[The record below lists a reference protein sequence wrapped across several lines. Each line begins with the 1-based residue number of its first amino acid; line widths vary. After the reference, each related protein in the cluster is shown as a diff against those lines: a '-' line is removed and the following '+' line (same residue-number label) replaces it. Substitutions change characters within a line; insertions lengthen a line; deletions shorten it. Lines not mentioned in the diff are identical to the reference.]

1 VNENN
6 ELVVIKNKAVQI
18 RDAAWES
25 LSNESKKAYTSDY
38 KLFFK
43 FVDKDV
49 KEITSSD
56 ILSFIQHLEDNEYK
70 NNSINRK
77 IASISKMFKVLVIAG
92 EITQNP
98 VEVLRQFKNI
108 SYKTSKNVNLALTI
122 QDIKKVVRVKKNGTI
137 QDLRMTLIIRMLAMT
152 GLRISE
158 FTGIKNSDLSEFDYE
173 NKVINIVGK
182 GKKER
187 KIYISN
193 EFLAEVRSQYPIK
206 KDSQYLFYTMRNTRY
221 DRRVI
226 WRQLKDFFWDRV
238 EKDVYPHMLR
248 HFFATYKINVEK
260 QDIKAVS
267 KFLGHSDVSI
277 TLNAYVDTALD
288 VKSAKIKI

>member
-1 VNENN
+1 MNDLVKIEN
-6 ELVVIKNKAVQI
+6 KSVQI
-18 RDAAWES
+18 KDAAWES
-25 LSNESKKAYTSDY
+25 LSAESKKAYTSDY
-38 KLFFK
+38 KLFFE
-43 FVDKDV
+43 FVGKDATD
-49 KEITSSD
+49 ITSSD
-56 ILSFIQHLEDNEYK
+56 ILSFIQHLEDNNYK

-92 EITQNP
+92 EIKQNP
-98 VEVLRQFKNI
+98 VDVLRQFKNI

-137 QDLRMTLIIRMLAMT
+137 QDKRMTLIIRMLAMT

-158 FTGIKNSDLSEFDYE
+158 FTGMKNNDITEFDGE

-193 EFLAEVRSQYPIK
+193 EFLAEVREQYPLK
-206 KDSQYLFYTMRNTRY
+206 KDSPYLFYTMRDTRY

-238 EKDVYPHMLR
+238 EKDVHPHMLR

>member
-1 VNENN
+1 MNKN
-6 ELVVIKNKAVQI
+6 ELVVVKNKSIQI
-18 RDAAWES
+18 KDAAWES
-25 LSNESKKAYTSDY
+25 LSKESKKAYSSDY
-38 KLFFK
+38 KLFFQ
-43 FVDKDV
+43 FVEKDPKDV
-49 KEITSSD
+49 TSTD
-56 ILSFIQHLEDNEYK
+56 VLNFIQHLENNDYK

-77 IASISKMFKVLVIAG
+77 IASISKMFKVLILAG

-98 VEVLRQFKNI
+98 VEALRQFKNI
-108 SYKTSKNVNLALTI
+108 SYKTSKNINLALTI
-122 QDIKKVVRVKKNGTI
+122 QDIKKVVKVNKDSSKQNI
-137 QDLRMTLIIRMLAMT
+137 KMTLIIRMLAMT

-158 FTGIKNSDLSEFDYE
+158 FINIKNNDISEFDE
-173 NKVINIVGK
+173 DNKVINIVGK

-193 EFLAEVRSQYPIK
+193 EFLSEIK
-206 KDSQYLFYTMRNTRY
+206 KEYPNKKDIPYLFYTIRDTCY
-221 DRRVI
+221 DRRVV
-226 WRQLKDFFWDRV
+226 WKQLKEFFWNRI
-238 EKDVYPHMLR
+238 EKDVHPHLLR

-288 VKSAKIKI
+288 VKTSKIKI